1 MKEQLTAALMRPIS
15 DLKYISKRRA
25 SLFKKLDIETV
36 LDLLRFFP
44 HSYED
49 WTSLTS
55 IRALEDGQEQVFMA
69 RVTAMPTIQYKGRR
83 SILRTTLRDESGRI
97 SGVWFNQPY
106 HQKNLLKDHVYLFR
120 GKVQK
125 SGRFQQVTN
134 PTFEP
139 LDLPEDKPIAPESF
153 TDLFMKPIYSLTKGL
168 TQGVVRNA
176 VAHVVDGVADQLP
189 ETLPRSVR
197 SQWQLCNINYAYE
210 QIHHPQD
217 RQAFA
222 VAHRRL
228 VFEELFM
235 VQLGLRRLR
244 QQEIDALTA
253 PVINLSDEAIIRF
266 KKARQALPFNLTDAQ
281 DRVLQE
287 VLADLKR
294 PVPMSRL
301 VQGDVGSGKTVVAA
315 LALLACCLAGLQGA
329 MMAPTSVL
337 ATQHYKNVATQL
349 AGSGLNIALLTGQTG
364 AKERRELLAGVAAG
378 EIDILIGTHALLE
391 DTVVFR
397 HLGLAITDEQHR
409 FGVRQRIRLTKDEM
423 NRPHVMVMSATPIP
437 RTLALILY
445 GDLDISLID
454 ELPAG
459 RQEILTYTAR
469 EKDRRRI
476 YELMEREI
484 QAGHQCYVIC
494 PLVSAEDKETDLQS
508 AVELAISL
516 QEGVF
521 SHRNVGVVYGELKEK
536 EKQAVMQSF
545 QDGDC
550 DILVATTVVEVGVD
564 NPNATFMLIENA
576 ERFGL
581 SQLHQLRGRIGRGS
595 ARSICVLLSEVGEGI
610 ARERMRTLCHTNDGF
625 AIAEADLELRGPGD
639 FFGTRQHGLP
649 EFRLANLYQDKDL
662 LVLSRK
668 AVDMVLAGELEVTPR
683 EWDWLEFGME
693 ISLGVSPGHPGL

>member
-1 MKEQLTAALMRPIS
+1 MSICFEESTKVDAFS
-15 DLKYISKRRA
+15 GDK
-25 SLFKKLDIETV
+25 
-36 LDLLRFFP
+36 
-44 HSYED
+44 SY
-49 WTSLTS
+49 
-55 IRALEDGQEQVFMA
+55 F
-69 RVTAMPTIQYKGRR
+69 
-83 SILRTTLRDESGRI
+83 RTTR
-97 SGVWFNQPY
+97 FT
-106 HQKNLLKDHVYLFR
+106 R
-120 GKVQK
+120 GQAD
-125 SGRFQQVTN
+125 S
-134 PTFEP
+134 
-139 LDLPEDKPIAPESF
+139 PESYR
-153 TDLFMKPIYSLTKGL
+153 LFMKPIYSLTGFNPKGCRA
-168 TQGVVRNA
+168 TPSPM
-176 VAHVVDGVADQLP
+176 VDGVADQLP

-253 PVINLSDEAIIRF
+253 PVINLSVEAIIRF

-409 FGVRQRIRLTKDEM
+409 FGVRQAHPR
-423 NRPHVMVMSATPIP
+423 P
-437 RTLALILY
+437 RT
-445 GDLDISLID
+445 
-454 ELPAG
+454 
-459 RQEILTYTAR
+459 
-469 EKDRRRI
+469 K
-476 YELMEREI
+476 
-484 QAGHQCYVIC
+484 
-494 PLVSAEDKETDLQS
+494 
-508 AVELAISL
+508 
-516 QEGVF
+516 
-521 SHRNVGVVYGELKEK
+521 
-536 EKQAVMQSF
+536 
-545 QDGDC
+545 
-550 DILVATTVVEVGVD
+550 
-564 NPNATFMLIENA
+564 
-576 ERFGL
+576 
-581 SQLHQLRGRIGRGS
+581 
-595 ARSICVLLSEVGEGI
+595 
-610 ARERMRTLCHTNDGF
+610 
-625 AIAEADLELRGPGD
+625 
-639 FFGTRQHGLP
+639 
-649 EFRLANLYQDKDL
+649 
-662 LVLSRK
+662 
-668 AVDMVLAGELEVTPR
+668 
-683 EWDWLEFGME
+683 
-693 ISLGVSPGHPGL
+693 